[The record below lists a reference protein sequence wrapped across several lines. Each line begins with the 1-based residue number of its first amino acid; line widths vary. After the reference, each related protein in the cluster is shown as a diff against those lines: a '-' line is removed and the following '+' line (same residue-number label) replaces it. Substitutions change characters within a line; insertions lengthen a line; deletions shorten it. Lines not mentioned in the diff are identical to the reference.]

1 MFQEELGVMRNN
13 GKNRSSSHE
22 TTVTSV
28 LGADCTVHG
37 DVRCTGTIRVDGV
50 VEGTVEA
57 EDTIIIGHD
66 AKVTASLHANQVIIG
81 GEVRGDVTA
90 DDRLEI
96 QATGSLHGDLHAPKL
111 SISEGVIFEG
121 RSMMDAA
128 DRVEPSAN
136 EPDDRESPEEP
147 LIAYA
152 EET

>member
-1 MFQEELGVMRNN
+1 MRNN

-22 TTVTSV
+22 TMVTSV

-66 AKVTASLHANQVIIG
+66 AKVTASLHANQIIIG
-81 GEVRGDVTA
+81 GEVHGDVTA
-90 DDRLEI
+90 DDRVEI
-96 QATGSLHGDLHAPKL
+96 QATGSLHGDLRAPKL

-121 RSMMDAA
+121 RSLMDSA
-128 DRVEPSAN
+128 DRAEPSAR
-136 EPDDRESPEEP
+136 EPGDVETSEEP
-147 LIAYA
+147 VIAYA

>member
-1 MFQEELGVMRNN
+1 VIRND
-13 GKNRSSSHE
+13 GKKRTSSHE

-37 DVRCTGTIRVDGV
+37 DVRCAGTIRIDGV

-66 AKVTASLHANQVIIG
+66 AKVTASLHANQIIIG
-81 GEVRGDVTA
+81 GEVHGDVTA
-90 DDRLEI
+90 DERLEI

-121 RSMMDAA
+121 RSMMD
-128 DRVEPSAN
+128 SAN
-136 EPDDRESPEEP
+136 RAASSNHEPADGDLPEEP
-147 LIAYA
+147 VIAYP
-152 EET
+152 EEA

>member
-1 MFQEELGVMRNN
+1 MRNDAKKRTN
-13 GKNRSSSHE
+13 SHE

-28 LGADCTVHG
+28 LGSDCTVHG
-37 DVRCTGTIRVDGV
+37 DVRCTGTIRIDGV

-66 AKVTASLHANQVIIG
+66 AKVTASLHANQIIIG

-96 QATGSLHGDLHAPKL
+96 QATGSLHGDLHAPRL

-121 RSMMDAA
+121 RSMMDSA
-128 DRVEPSAN
+128 DRAEPS
-136 EPDDRESPEEP
+136 PHESGDPEIAEEP
-147 LIAYA
+147 AIAYA